1 MSVPRR
7 VGYDVERLQRQL
19 LLVHSW
25 MHRVVGKTFLPLLK
39 GFNARAK
46 IVCELNRQG
55 MVTRSDVKRT
65 FVRSRLFDRRRLV
78 IYVFDMIKPTLRLL
92 LVVFALSWFPAN
104 AGAA

>member
-39 GFNARAK
+39 EFNARAK

-65 FVRSRLFDRRRLV
+65 FVW
-78 IYVFDMIKPTLRLL
+78 TRLL
-92 LVVFALSWFPAN
+92 TGGVW
-104 AGAA
+104 